1 MNEIRLIRLTSGE
14 EVLCEKT
21 NESGLTVTVK
31 DLVAL
36 VPTQERLGFM
46 PYMPYCEIDQL
57 VIKKEHIMFD
67 LTPTQELAAQHER
80 MFSDTDI
87 ITPDKPQIVV

>member
-1 MNEIRLIRLTSGE
+1 MNQIRLIRLTSGE
-14 EVLCEKT
+14 EVLCEKV

-67 LTPTQELAAQHER
+67 LKPTQELAAQHER

-87 ITPDKPQIVV
+87 ITPEKPQIVV

>member
-1 MNEIRLIRLTSGE
+1 
-14 EVLCEKT
+14 
-21 NESGLTVTVK
+21 
-31 DLVAL
+31 
-36 VPTQERLGFM
+36 
-46 PYMPYCEIDQL
+46 MPYCEIDQL

-87 ITPDKPQIVV
+87 ITPEKPQIVV

>member
-1 MNEIRLIRLTSGE
+1 MNQIRLIRLTSGE
-14 EVLCEKT
+14 EVLCEKV

-67 LTPTQELAAQHER
+67 LTTTQELAAQHER

-87 ITPDKPQIVV
+87 ITPEKPQIVV